1 VPARGRGDRKQVS
14 KEEGRCGAGV
24 DAIHQLDALI
34 DKGAKQGEAEKEREA
49 MYAES
54 VRRYHARRRKRNRV
68 AWHKF
73 HVSQAERI
81 ERTAASLA
89 AEHRSKAEALLE
101 EPGGGG

>member
-1 VPARGRGDRKQVS
+1 
-14 KEEGRCGAGV
+14 V
-24 DAIHQLDALI
+24 DAIDQLAALI
-34 DKGAKQGEAEKEREA
+34 DKRAKQRDAESEREE

-54 VRRYHARRRKRNRV
+54 VRRYQDLRRERNR
-68 AWHKF
+68 ASWHEF

-101 EPGGGG
+101 EPGEVAS

>member
-1 VPARGRGDRKQVS
+1 
-14 KEEGRCGAGV
+14 V